1 MVQLIETV
9 ELTINQKLSQQN
21 KQLLTKYSDIDRRV
35 TESIKN
41 IQEVSAKKDDDIS
54 SVRLN
59 ELCSKME

>member
-1 MVQLIETV
+1 MIETV